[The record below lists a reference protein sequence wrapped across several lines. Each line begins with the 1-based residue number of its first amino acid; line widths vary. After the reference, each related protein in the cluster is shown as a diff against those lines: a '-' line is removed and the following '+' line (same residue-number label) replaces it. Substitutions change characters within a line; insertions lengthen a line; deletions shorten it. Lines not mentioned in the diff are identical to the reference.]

1 MSHTDQFLF
10 DKRLVEKNIRR
21 GLVTRKQYNAH
32 LKTLSDVGDNLEH
45 LELEEDSE
53 EAEEAEA
60 VETAEAAEPAV
71 EA

>member
-53 EAEEAEA
+53 EAEA